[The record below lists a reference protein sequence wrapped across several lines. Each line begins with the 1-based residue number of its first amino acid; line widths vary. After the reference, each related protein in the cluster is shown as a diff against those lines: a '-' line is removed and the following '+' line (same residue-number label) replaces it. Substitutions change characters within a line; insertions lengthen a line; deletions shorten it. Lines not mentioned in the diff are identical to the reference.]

1 MGESVMS
8 DGSMSDPV
16 ISAGCT
22 AEDWKP
28 LLLALHELL
37 NRLPVTARSRDR
49 PGIRIEE
56 GRVVD
61 MTYTGPVLE
70 EVIAGNELRKATPK
84 AGVYKGVPVTVA
96 PVRDS
101 RGKAIGA
108 IGVVDITGIF
118 DLATLMEHQSA
129 ILKQVCGK
137 DPCPLP
143 GEQAGSK
150 R

>member
-1 MGESVMS
+1 MHNYILSASAESG
-8 DGSMSDPV
+8 DLEPY
-16 ISAGCT
+16 A
-22 AEDWKP
+22 
-28 LLLALHELL
+28 LAVHELL
-37 NRLPVTARSRDR
+37 SHLPVTIKSRDR
-49 PGIRIEE
+49 PGLRIED

-61 MTYTGPVLE
+61 RNYTGPVLE
-70 EVIAGNELRKATPK
+70 EAIRSNHLQKTTPGS
-84 AGVYKGVPVTVA
+84 GVYKGVPVTVM
-96 PVRDS
+96 PLQDS
-101 RGKAIGA
+101 EGNAIGA

-143 GEQAGSK
+143 SENIRAK

>member
-1 MGESVMS
+1 MHRYIISS
-8 DGSMSDPV
+8 GSKAADIEPV
-16 ISAGCT
+16 GIAF
-22 AEDWKP
+22 
-28 LLLALHELL
+28 HELL
-37 NRLPVTARSRDR
+37 NRLPITARSREF

-56 GRVVD
+56 GKIVD
-61 MTYTGPVLE
+61 RNYSGPVLE
-70 EVIAGNELRKATPK
+70 QAIEENKVLRVTPRTG
-84 AGVYKGVPVTVA
+84 AYRGVPVVVS
-96 PVRDS
+96 PIRDS
-101 RGKAIGA
+101 DGAAIGA

-143 GEQAGSK
+143 SEQIDAK

>member
-1 MGESVMS
+1 MR
-8 DGSMSDPV
+8 DPV
-16 ISAGCT
+16 ISAGST

-28 LLLALHELL
+28 LLLSLHELL

-56 GRVVD
+56 GRILD
-61 MTYTGPVLE
+61 TGYTGPILE
-70 EVIAGNELRKATPK
+70 EAIARNELRKATPRT
-84 AGVYKGVPVTVA
+84 GPYRGVPVRVA
-96 PVRDS
+96 PVRNEK
-101 RGKAIGA
+101 GEAIGA

-129 ILKQVCGK
+129 IMKQICGK

-143 GEQAGSK
+143 SEQAGSK

>member
-1 MGESVMS
+1 M
-8 DGSMSDPV
+8 DQFI
-16 ISAGCT
+16 ISARSG
-22 AEDWKP
+22 ARDFSP
-28 LLLALHELL
+28 ILLALHELL
-37 NRLPVTARSRDR
+37 NRLPVTARSRDA

-56 GRVVD
+56 GRVID
-61 MTYTGPVLE
+61 DHYTGPVLE
-70 EVIAGNELRKATPK
+70 QVISENRIRKVTPK
-84 AGVYKGVPVTVA
+84 EGAYRGVPVIVS
-96 PVRDS
+96 PIRDES
-101 RGKAIGA
+101 GSPIGA

-143 GEQAGSK
+143 TEAISAK